1 MPLKGETRTK
11 YMREY
16 MRKRRADAAK
26 AAAKAPTPDLG
37 QSHHGVDWRKG
48 KAPEQIAHLENLGQQ
63 FREASRQTE
72 QAIELEREGL
82 LEFREVA
89 IELFAAH
96 EKLIDAHKKLIDD
109 YNELVDDYNALLDD
123 EDEDQP
129 LIEPPDDVRCSARHI
144 QNRHRCGSTIKA
156 SEAFVVK
163 PELVTRTKPWS
174 LLHRLDAAPTTTS
187 TPRSVREETEK

>member
-123 EDEDQP
+123 EDEDQ
-129 LIEPPDDVRCSARHI
+129 
-144 QNRHRCGSTIKA
+144 TIKA